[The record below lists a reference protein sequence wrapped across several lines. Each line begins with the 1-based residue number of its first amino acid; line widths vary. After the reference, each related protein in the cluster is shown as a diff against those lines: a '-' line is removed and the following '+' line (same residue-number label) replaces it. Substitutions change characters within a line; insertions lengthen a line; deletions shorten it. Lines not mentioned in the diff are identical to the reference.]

1 MPRTKNKVRKIGKH
15 TEEDM
20 FSALRMVG
28 NGNSI
33 RTAAKNCKIPYPT
46 LRRYV
51 QNKRKYGDNISLVP
65 RYDINKVF
73 IKEQEEVLLKYY
85 KDCALMFYGLTVKE
99 CRKVAYEMAKVNCI
113 KMPRSWKRDQLA
125 GLEWFRFFKKRHPD
139 ISVKK
144 PEAISL
150 ARATS
155 FNRETV
161 AIFFNNLEALLK
173 REPRFVDGTR
183 IFNLDETGTTTVQK
197 PQKVVAP
204 AGAKVG
210 KVTSGEKGTL
220 VTTCCMVSA
229 TGHALPPAIVFPRK
243 NFKSLM
249 MYGAPPGSLGLASP
263 SGWMTSD
270 LFMEVMKHFIK
281 CSSTTPENP
290 SLLIMDNHES
300 HLSIEALDLA
310 KQSGVVVLTFHPH
323 TTHKLQPLD
332 VGLMG
337 PLKTYYYSALESWM
351 LQNPGKPV
359 TIYEIARF
367 IGHAYPRSMTPLNIS
382 AAFAKCGIFPYNKD
396 IFTDEDFMP
405 STVTDRPVPVVEEP
419 DMDVSAIL
427 DMNESNVEQQQKE
440 TRRSSCD
447 LDVKTDR
454 ESPSILSQE
463 HQSCFQNSTPPKETN
478 EARGKENL
486 PIQKDIIS
494 PLMFRPPIKAGPRSQ
509 KRKGRKLGKSMI
521 ATDTPEKERIAEERS
536 AALSRK
542 GHHKRKVL
550 QDCDNNMLPSTSK
563 IRKKQTKRSNKKT
576 VRVRKQDEESESEVS
591 EVEDMILESETEV
604 DSDEEDDRYEDIIDS
619 DFPNLQRQPMVD
631 EYVLVLLQ
639 SKKRVVYFIAKILDT
654 EKDGEYCVSY
664 LKLKDRLNKTFMFPL
679 EPDMAN
685 VKLSD
690 IKMILPPPRV
700 TGTKRLVKYS
710 FNVNLSLLNMA

>member
-1 MPRTKNKVRKIGKH
+1 MPRPKNKERKIGKH
-15 TEEDM
+15 TKEDM
-20 FSALRMVG
+20 MSALQLVQ

-33 RTAAKNCKIPYPT
+33 RMAAKTCKIPYPT

-51 QNKRKYGDNISLVP
+51 KNKSEHGDNISLVP

-73 IKEQEEVLLKYY
+73 TEEHEQILLKYY

-99 CRKVAYEMAKVNCI
+99 CRKVSYEMAMRNGI
-113 KMPRSWKRDQLA
+113 KMPSSWKRDKLA

-144 PEAISL
+144 PETVSL

-161 AIFFNNLEALLK
+161 AIFFNNLEELLK
-173 REPRFVDGTR
+173 REPRFADGTR

-204 AGAKVG
+204 AGTKVG

-229 TGHALPPAIVFPRK
+229 TGHALPPAIIFPRK
-243 NFKSLM
+243 NFKNLM
-249 MYGAPPGSLGLASP
+249 MHGAPPGSLGLANP

-270 LFMEVMKHFIK
+270 LFVEVMKHFIK

-290 SLLIMDNHES
+290 CLLIMDNHES

-310 KQSGVVVLTFHPH
+310 KQSGVVILTFHPH

-382 AAFAKCGIFPYNKD
+382 AAFAKCGIFPFNKD
-396 IFTDEDFMP
+396 IFSDEDFMP
-405 STVTDRPVPVVEEP
+405 SSVTDRPVNVVSQTLP
-419 DMDVSAIL
+419 DAEASAIL
-427 DMNESNVEQQQKE
+427 DMNRSNNQQDSTPLE
-440 TRRSSCD
+440 IRRSSYD
-447 LDVKTDR
+447 PVVTPDR
-454 ESPSILSQE
+454 DSPSILSQE
-463 HQSCFQNSTPPKETN
+463 HSYYQNVTPPKKPD
-478 EARGKENL
+478 EACNIENN
-486 PIQKDIIS
+486 PPKSDHIIT
-494 PLMFRPPIKAGPRSQ
+494 PVMFRPPLKAGTRTD

-521 ATDTPEKERIAEERS
+521 ATDTPEKKRITEERT
-536 AALSRK
+536 AAINRK
-542 GHHKRKVL
+542 GLYKRKVL
-550 QDCDNNMLPSTSK
+550 QDCGNEMLPSTSK
-563 IRKKQTKRSNKKT
+563 IRKILNKRNNKRRI
-576 VRVRKQDEESESEVS
+576 VLDEDSETSEA
-591 EVEDMILESETEV
+591 EDLILESETDLE
-604 DSDEEDDRYEDIIDS
+604 SDEEDEQVIDE
-619 DFPNLQRQPMVD
+619 DFPDLQRKPMID
-631 EYVLVLLQ
+631 EYVIVLLQ
-639 SKKRVVYFIAKILDT
+639 SKNRVVHYIAKIVEDYG
-654 EKDGEYCVSY
+654 DDEYGVSY

-685 VKLSD
+685 VTLSD
-690 IKMILPPPRV
+690 IKMILPPPCV
-700 TGTKRLVKYS
+700 SGTKRLIKYS